1 MLDEF
6 PCSEGEIAE
15 LVGAFYDA
23 VRDDPALGPIF
34 ARHVSDWAA
43 HLGRMTDFW
52 SSVLRGT
59 ARYRGTP
66 MVAHGALPGLDGT
79 LFRRWL
85 DLFHATTARQP
96 NAALRERADELARRI
111 ARSLWY
117 GYQFQHDARRDPDE
131 IPATASR

>member
-1 MLDEF
+1 MLDDF
-6 PCSEGEIAE
+6 PCTEDEIAR
-15 LVGAFYDA
+15 LVRAFYAA

-34 ARHVSDWAA
+34 GRHVSNWDA
-43 HLGRMTDFW
+43 HLGKMFDFW
-52 SSVLRGT
+52 SSVLLGT

-66 MVAHGALPGLDGT
+66 MVAHGTLPGLDGE

-117 GYQFQHDARRDPDE
+117 GYQFRRNADGDPDE
-131 IPATASR
+131 IPVASST